1 MSEAKNIGLVV
12 KAPERLCQ
20 DPNCP
25 FHGSLKI
32 RGRQL
37 AGKVVSVS
45 PGRFAVIL
53 QESYRY
59 SDKYMRY
66 FKRRRKVH
74 AHLSPCL
81 ELALGDVATI
91 AECRPV
97 AKTISFV
104 VVSREKASAKAILQ
118 TAV

>member
-1 MSEAKNIGLVV
+1 MSEARNIGLSV
-12 KAPERLCQ
+12 KAPDRMCE

-37 AGKVVSVS
+37 SGKVVSAS

-59 SDKYMRY
+59 SNKYMRY
-66 FKRRRKVH
+66 LKRRRKVH
-74 AHLSPCL
+74 AHLPPCV
-81 ELALGDVATI
+81 EVAVGDLATI

-104 VVSREKASAKAILQ
+104 VVQREKASAKAILQ
-118 TAV
+118 TAG

>member
-1 MSEAKNIGLVV
+1 MSESRNIGLAV
-12 KAPERLCQ
+12 KAPDRLCE

-25 FHGSLKI
+25 FHGSLRI

-37 AGKVVSVS
+37 TGKVVSAS

-53 QESYRY
+53 QESYKY
-59 SDKYMRY
+59 NNKYMRY
-66 FKRRRKVH
+66 LKRRRKVH
-74 AHLSPCL
+74 AHLPPCL
-81 ELALGDVATI
+81 EVAIGDVATI

-104 VVSREKASAKAILQ
+104 VVTREKATAKQVLQ